1 MMRKPAVPRFIA
13 LLLVFTGIFIVLI
26 QIQFGKKT
34 DFTHR
39 VGNLVIQGHYVQ
51 IPNGKTSNTFA
62 LSGGLSVFFGGV
74 EFLLRE
80 GFTLFSDK
88 GEMAAHPLLMTV
100 SNDGAS
106 IQLAEG
112 PELVFTTQYTGGTI
126 ELVIRSEFA
135 AGEEEPQTEQPTT
148 LPALRIP
155 YRALPTS
162 RIQNRNELPLIN
174 ADGINYAFSRSTGTN
189 TVVLTAQEPV
199 LSYRAVPD
207 RETANPEAFILAAAK
222 NQEEYD
228 AAYTLWLDQSYSAW
242 NRAVL
247 RTSGDSETEN
257 GELLNAYMSEALRRG
272 TYRSAAVSVSQN
284 PLNTSWQAC
293 AYMGRLEAALRSLAA
308 TDRERSARLARLFN
322 EKSLDFLKESH
333 VIDYLAIRG
342 YNNLMD
348 DAAGILR
355 AFDPAEMTLE
365 QAAGFLEGFSDWS
378 RYRSGSYNPYDRFV
392 DQALFVITKSLQK
405 DSRTFYTLAFGKS
418 NSGNTA
424 DTELNLRLGSAL
436 LQFDDETRTALGK
449 SLILSVLSLA
459 DNSGAVPRR
468 VSYDSDII
476 VFRAA
481 NTEFIPSPH
490 IYRVCFTGDNYARMQ
505 AVGTGIWA
513 WTAASL
519 ISSAA
524 EEGRL
529 DISVNFPAGETHYLI
544 IRGIRPFSFIQFN
557 GTTVNQDSQFE
568 RYDSSGW
575 SYSASEQTLLV
586 KLRQR
591 LPAERISIVY

>member
-13 LLLVFTGIFIVLI
+13 LLLVFTGIFIILI

-34 DFTHR
+34 DFTQR

-51 IPNGKTSNTFA
+51 APNGKQSSTFA
-62 LSGGLSVFFGGV
+62 LSGGVSVFFGGV

-80 GFTLFSDK
+80 GFSLLSEAGDIT
-88 GEMAAHPLLMTV
+88 AHPLLMTV

-106 IQLAEG
+106 FQLAEG
-112 PELVFTTQYTGGTI
+112 PELVFTTQYTGGAI
-126 ELVIRSEFA
+126 ELVIRSVFA
-135 AGEEEPQTEQPTT
+135 ANDKERQTEQQTA

-162 RIQNRNELPLIN
+162 RMEKRNELPLIH
-174 ADGINYAFSRSTGTN
+174 ADGVNYAFSRSTGTN
-189 TVVLTAQEPV
+189 IIILTTDEPI

-207 RETANPEAFILAAAK
+207 RETANPEAFIAAAAR

-228 AAYTLWLDQSYSAW
+228 AAITLWLDQSYSAW

-247 RTSGDSETEN
+247 RNSGDSETEN
-257 GELLNAYMSEALRRG
+257 GELLNAYMSEAIKRG
-272 TYRSAAVSVSQN
+272 TYRAAAVSVSQN
-284 PLNTSWQAC
+284 PQNTSWQAC
-293 AYMGRLEAALRSLAA
+293 AYMGKLENALRSFAA

-322 EKSLDFLKESH
+322 EKSLDFLKEFH
-333 VIDYLAIRG
+333 VIDYLAVRG

-365 QAAGFLEGFSDWS
+365 QAAGFLEGFLDWS
-378 RYRSGSYNPYDRFV
+378 RYRSGSYNPYDKFV

-405 DSRTFYTLAFGKS
+405 DSKTSFALAFGKN
-418 NSGNTA
+418 NSGNTAA
-424 DTELNLRLGSAL
+424 DTELNLRFGSAL
-436 LQFDDETRTALGK
+436 IQFDDETKTALGK

-459 DNSGAVPRR
+459 DSSGAVPRK
-468 VSYDSDII
+468 VSYDSGI
-476 VFRAA
+476 FYG
-481 NTEFIPSPH
+481 NTEFMPSPH
-490 IYRVCFTGDNYARMQ
+490 IYRICFTGDNYARIQ
-505 AVGTGIWA
+505 SVGTGIWA

-519 ISSAA
+519 ISSTAV
-524 EEGRL
+524 EGRL

-544 IRGIRPFSFIQFN
+544 IRGIKPFGFIQFN
-557 GTTVNQDSQFE
+557 GTTINQDSQFE